1 MSSKYM
7 FMIFIVT
14 MHTWHDIIIRIFV
27 PSMYIYL
34 FCIFHLSI
42 SISIYLK
49 RDDVMLANIFPWKQG
64 HLLPPWIP
72 SSLTTWTDQNKFAFP
87 YQSRHQTYPK
97 KLSNHLSKI
106 HRVKLF
112 GNMKPWNEPFRTILF
127 SIKGNTILW
136 KSISWFEGC
145 GKNKGSLFWK
155 QE

>member
-1 MSSKYM
+1 
-7 FMIFIVT
+7 MIFIVT
-14 MHTWHDIIIRIFV
+14 MNTWHDIIIRVFV
-27 PSMYIYL
+27 PTMYICFVFFICLFLFLYIWKGMTSCWQIYFRESKAIYYPHGYL
-34 FCIFHLSI
+34 PLSRPGLI
-42 SISIYLK
+42 KTNLHSHIKAGTRPTLK
-49 RDDVMLANIFPWKQG
+49 N
-64 HLLPPWIP
+64 
-72 SSLTTWTDQNKFAFP
+72 
-87 YQSRHQTYPK
+87 
-97 KLSNHLSKI
+97 LSNHRSKI